1 VPTKRA
7 TSLHLNARSVYL
19 ALLAFGVAAFANADT
34 FNFAFTG
41 GPITSSGTITATL
54 VADSTSGVAT
64 PGTFEVTGITGTFT
78 DTSDGISGAI
88 TGLYTPVS
96 YTNGLT
102 GGPAFTAGG
111 VFSYDDLLFP
121 SGNSPMDCPGAPN
134 SGGPFDVYGVAFDVA
149 GGYVGEFF
157 SNGNFGNGPLVAAV
171 DGNAA
176 GVLDDPNYGIDSL
189 PQGVIG
195 AFTVPEPNSLFLLAG
210 GLAAALFR
218 FRRASSAKQ

>member
-1 VPTKRA
+1 M
-7 TSLHLNARSVYL
+7 HLNFRPAYL
-19 ALLAFGVAAFANADT
+19 AFLAFSVAALANADT
-34 FNFAFTG
+34 FSFSFSG
-41 GPITSSGTITATL
+41 GPISSSGTITATH

-64 PGTFEVTGITGTFT
+64 PGTFEVTGITGTFA
-78 DTSDGISGAI
+78 DTSDGISGSI
-88 TGLYTPVS
+88 TGLYTPIS

-102 GGPAFTAGG
+102 GGPAFTTGG
-111 VFSYDDLLFP
+111 VFSYDDLFFP
-121 SGNSPMDCPGAPN
+121 LGNSPMDCPGAPN

-149 GGYVGEFF
+149 GGYIGEFF

-171 DGNAA
+171 DGNAT

-195 AFTVPEPNSLFLLAG
+195 TFTAVPEPDSLFFLGSGLA
-210 GLAAALFR
+210 AAALFR

>member
-1 VPTKRA
+1 M
-7 TSLHLNARSVYL
+7 HLDSRSVYL
-19 ALLAFGVAAFANADT
+19 AFLAFSVAAFANADT
-34 FNFAFTG
+34 FNFTFAG

-54 VADSTSGVAT
+54 VADSTSGIAT
-64 PGTFEVTGITGTFT
+64 PGTFEVTGITGTFA
-78 DTSDGISGAI
+78 DTSEGISGAI

-111 VFSYDDLLFP
+111 VFSYDDLFFP

-171 DGNAA
+171 DANAA
-176 GVLDDPNYGIDSL
+176 GVLDDPNYGVDSL

-195 AFTVPEPNSLFLLAG
+195 AFTAVPEPDSLFLLG
-210 GLAAALFR
+210 SGLAVAALFR
-218 FRRASSAKQ
+218 LRRASSRK